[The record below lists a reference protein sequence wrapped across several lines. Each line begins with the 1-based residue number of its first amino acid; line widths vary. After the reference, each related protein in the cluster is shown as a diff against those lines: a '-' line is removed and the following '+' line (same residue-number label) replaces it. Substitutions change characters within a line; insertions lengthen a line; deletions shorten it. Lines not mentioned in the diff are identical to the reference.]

1 MCGIAGIYNL
11 GSDSFSGLE
20 SVHKMANA
28 MINRGPNGEGYFFAY
43 KNNQNSQFLSKAN
56 PNLYPQKA
64 DLFLAHRRLSII
76 DLSDAALQPMCTE
89 DRRYWITYNG
99 ELYNYQLL
107 ADELKRLGVD
117 IVSRSDTEVLLK
129 CYRQWGAKALDK
141 FNGMFAFAIWD
152 DKEKTL
158 FCARDR
164 VGIKPLYYTIQNN
177 RFIFASDIK
186 TLIASG
192 LYKPDIDYEG
202 LYHAMSY
209 GVAPRPYTCFKNVFA
224 LPQSHWMLIKPNGEI
239 IQQRYWQI
247 PINTQDQTM
256 SEMDAADLLE
266 EKLKTSVKRRLV
278 SDVTVGTFM
287 SGGIDSTLITAMA
300 AKEHPGIKAFT
311 LGYEGYASE
320 FDEVPQA
327 KATAAMYPLEHVVR
341 TIKADSILTN
351 IQDNIRHF
359 EEPYYSLS
367 PNFLISRLVSEHE
380 VTVVL
385 NGLGGDELFAGYRHS
400 RWANRQ
406 RLMRTIAP
414 FFKILKNY
422 KELYARVSEFSM
434 AKTADRYYSLLFT
447 IMSENIKQKLFLNP
461 DIASLNTIEKL
472 NQIYIGKDTTFTD
485 SIEAMCYMDL
495 IHYIGNHHVYR
506 VDQFTMAFSLEGRF
520 PFLDHEVIEAAFRI
534 PSKYKIKNG
543 QQKYIVKKVAEKYI
557 APECLSM
564 KKKGFSLPMS
574 HWIKNDLSNYVTT
587 QLTSLAKRELFHPKV
602 IWNVWSMFNQGKIDS
617 RYVWQLVAVEAWL
630 QMFF

>member
-266 EKLKTSVKRRLV
+266 ENLK
-278 SDVTVGTFM
+278 
-287 SGGIDSTLITAMA
+287 
-300 AKEHPGIKAFT
+300 
-311 LGYEGYASE
+311 
-320 FDEVPQA
+320 PQ
-327 KATAAMYPLEHVVR
+327 
-341 TIKADSILTN
+341 
-351 IQDNIRHF
+351 
-359 EEPYYSLS
+359 
-367 PNFLISRLVSEHE
+367 
-380 VTVVL
+380 
-385 NGLGGDELFAGYRHS
+385 
-400 RWANRQ
+400 
-406 RLMRTIAP
+406 
-414 FFKILKNY
+414 
-422 KELYARVSEFSM
+422 
-434 AKTADRYYSLLFT
+434 
-447 IMSENIKQKLFLNP
+447 
-461 DIASLNTIEKL
+461 
-472 NQIYIGKDTTFTD
+472 
-485 SIEAMCYMDL
+485 
-495 IHYIGNHHVYR
+495 
-506 VDQFTMAFSLEGRF
+506 
-520 PFLDHEVIEAAFRI
+520 
-534 PSKYKIKNG
+534 
-543 QQKYIVKKVAEKYI
+543 
-557 APECLSM
+557 
-564 KKKGFSLPMS
+564 
-574 HWIKNDLSNYVTT
+574 
-587 QLTSLAKRELFHPKV
+587 
-602 IWNVWSMFNQGKIDS
+602 
-617 RYVWQLVAVEAWL
+617 
-630 QMFF
+630 